1 MTMPDTA
8 MLQDHEG
15 RISKLEDSQKRI
27 EHNLDDMK
35 SALDISEAKAQT
47 RSDLMIKQN
56 ESLMAQNTRQAT
68 QLENVLSIVTNTK
81 DRESS
86 RVAELK
92 KLQTDG
98 RLKLLGYFLGG
109 GGVMTVLFEIIQ
121 ALLNK

>member
-1 MTMPDTA
+1 MPDTA

-27 EHNLDDMK
+27 ENNLDNMK
-35 SALDISEAKAQT
+35 SSLDISEAKAQT

-92 KLQTDG
+92 KQQNDG

-109 GGVMTVLFEIIQ
+109 GGVMTVLFELIQ
-121 ALLNK
+121 SLVNK

>member
-1 MTMPDTA
+1 MPDTA

-86 RVAELK
+86 RVVELK
-92 KLQTDG
+92 KQQADG
-98 RLKLLGYFLGG
+98 RLKLFGYFLGG

>member
-1 MTMPDTA
+1 MPDTA

-15 RISKLEDSQKRI
+15 RIAKLEDSQKRI
-27 EHNLDDMK
+27 ESNLDDMK

-68 QLENVLSIVTNTK
+68 QLESVLSIVTNTK
-81 DRESS
+81 DKESS

-92 KLQTDG
+92 KQQADG
-98 RLKLLGYFLGG
+98 RLKLFGYFLGG
-109 GGVMTVLFEIIQ
+109 GGVMTVLFEIVQ
-121 ALLNK
+121 ALLDK

>member
-1 MTMPDTA
+1 MPDTA

-15 RISKLEDSQKRI
+15 RISKLEASQKRI
-27 EHNLDDMK
+27 ENNLDDMK

-92 KLQTDG
+92 KQQNDG
-98 RLKLLGYFLGG
+98 RLKLFGYFLGG
-109 GGVMTVLFEIIQ
+109 GGVMTVLFELIKM
-121 ALLNK
+121 LLDK

>member
-1 MTMPDTA
+1 MSDTS

-15 RISKLEDSQKRI
+15 RILKLEDSQKRI
-27 EHNLDDMK
+27 ESNLDDMK

-92 KLQTDG
+92 KQQTDG

-109 GGVMTVLFEIIQ
+109 GGVMTVLFELIQ
-121 ALLNK
+121 AMLNK

>member
-1 MTMPDTA
+1 MPDTA

-92 KLQTDG
+92 KQQNDG
-98 RLKLLGYFLGG
+98 RLKLFGYFLGG

-121 ALLNK
+121 NLVNN

>member
-1 MTMPDTA
+1 MPDTA

-15 RISKLEDSQKRI
+15 RILKLEDSQKRI
-27 EHNLDDMK
+27 ENNLDDMK

-92 KLQTDG
+92 KQQTDG
-98 RLKLLGYFLGG
+98 RLKLFGYFLGG
-109 GGVMTVLFEIIQ
+109 GGVMTVLFELIQ
-121 ALLNK
+121 MLLDK

>member
-1 MTMPDTA
+1 MPDTA

-15 RISKLEDSQKRI
+15 RIAKLEDSQKMI
-27 EHNLDDMK
+27 ESNLDDMK

-86 RVAELK
+86 RVVELK
-92 KLQTDG
+92 KQQADG
-98 RLKLLGYFLGG
+98 RLKLFGYFLGG

-121 ALLNK
+121 NLVNN

>member
-1 MTMPDTA
+1 MPETA

-27 EHNLDDMK
+27 ENNLDDMK

-92 KLQTDG
+92 KQQNDG

-109 GGVMTVLFEIIQ
+109 GGVMTVLFELIQ

>member
-1 MTMPDTA
+1 MPDTA

-27 EHNLDDMK
+27 ENNLDDMK

-86 RVAELK
+86 RVVELK
-92 KLQTDG
+92 KQQADG

-109 GGVMTVLFEIIQ
+109 GGVMTVLFELIKT
-121 ALLNK
+121 LLEK

>member
-1 MTMPDTA
+1 MPDTA
-8 MLQDHEG
+8 ILQDHEG
-15 RISKLEDSQKRI
+15 RILKLEDSQKRI
-27 EHNLDDMK
+27 ESNLDDMK

-86 RVAELK
+86 RVAELRK
-92 KLQTDG
+92 QQNDG

-109 GGVMTVLFEIIQ
+109 GGVMTVLVELIQ
-121 ALLNK
+121 NLVNK

>member
-1 MTMPDTA
+1 MPDTA

-27 EHNLDDMK
+27 ENNLDNMK

-92 KLQTDG
+92 KQQTDG

-109 GGVMTVLFEIIQ
+109 GGVMTVLFEIIKT
-121 ALLNK
+121 LLNN

>member
-1 MTMPDTA
+1 MPDTA

-15 RISKLEDSQKRI
+15 RILKLEDSQKRI

-92 KLQTDG
+92 KQQNDG
-98 RLKLLGYFLGG
+98 RLKLFGYFLGG
-109 GGVMTVLFEIIQ
+109 GGVMTVLFELIQ
-121 ALLNK
+121 NLVNK

>member
-1 MTMPDTA
+1 MPDTA

-15 RISKLEDSQKRI
+15 RILKLEDSQKRI
-27 EHNLDDMK
+27 ESNLDDMK

-92 KLQTDG
+92 KQQTDG
-98 RLKLLGYFLGG
+98 RLKLFGYFLGG
-109 GGVMTVLFEIIQ
+109 GGVMTVLFELIQ
-121 ALLNK
+121 NLVNK

>member
-1 MTMPDTA
+1 MPDTA

-27 EHNLDDMK
+27 ESNLDNMK
-35 SALDISEAKAQT
+35 SALEISEAKAQT

-92 KLQTDG
+92 KQQTDG
-98 RLKLLGYFLGG
+98 RLKLFGYFLGG
-109 GGVMTVLFEIIQ
+109 GGVMTVLFELVQ
-121 ALLNK
+121 ALLDK

>member
-1 MTMPDTA
+1 MPDTA

-92 KLQTDG
+92 KQQTDG
-98 RLKLLGYFLGG
+98 RLKLFGYFLGG

-121 ALLNK
+121 NLVNK

>member
-1 MTMPDTA
+1 MPDTA

-15 RISKLEDSQKRI
+15 RIAKLEDSQKRI
-27 EHNLDDMK
+27 ESNLDDMK

-92 KLQTDG
+92 KQQNDG

-109 GGVMTVLFEIIQ
+109 GGVMTVLFELIQ
-121 ALLNK
+121 NLVNN

>member
-1 MTMPDTA
+1 MPDTA

-27 EHNLDDMK
+27 ENNLDNMK
-35 SALDISEAKAQT
+35 SSLDISEAKAQT

-92 KLQTDG
+92 KQQTDG

>member
-1 MTMPDTA
+1 MSDTSI
-8 MLQDHEG
+8 LQDHEG
-15 RISKLEDSQKRI
+15 RILKLEDSQKRI
-27 EHNLDDMK
+27 ESNLDDMK
-35 SALDISEAKAQT
+35 SALDISEAKAET
-47 RSDLMIKQN
+47 RGDLMIKQN

-92 KLQTDG
+92 KQQNDG

-109 GGVMTVLFEIIQ
+109 GGVMTVLFELIQ
-121 ALLNK
+121 SLVNK

>member
-1 MTMPDTA
+1 MTDTD

-15 RISKLEDSQKRI
+15 RIAKLEDSQKRI
-27 EHNLDDMK
+27 ESNLDDMN
-35 SALDISEAKAQT
+35 SPLDISEAKAQT

-86 RVAELK
+86 RVVELK
-92 KLQTDG
+92 KQQTDG

-121 ALLNK
+121 ALLNN

>member
-1 MTMPDTA
+1 MPDTA

-15 RISKLEDSQKRI
+15 RISKLEASQKRI
-27 EHNLDDMK
+27 ESNLDDMK

-92 KLQTDG
+92 KQQNDG
-98 RLKLLGYFLGG
+98 RLKLFGYFLGG
-109 GGVMTVLFEIIQ
+109 GGVMTVLFELVQ

>member
-1 MTMPDTA
+1 MPDTA

-27 EHNLDDMK
+27 ESNLDDMK

-56 ESLMAQNTRQAT
+56 ESLMNQNTRQAT

-92 KLQTDG
+92 KQQTDG
-98 RLKLLGYFLGG
+98 RLKLFGYFLGG
-109 GGVMTVLFEIIQ
+109 GGVMTVLFELIQ
-121 ALLNK
+121 ALLDK

>member
-1 MTMPDTA
+1 MPDTA

-27 EHNLDDMK
+27 ENNLGNMK
-35 SALDISEAKAQT
+35 SALEISEAKAQT

-56 ESLMAQNTRQAT
+56 ESLMQQNARQAT
-68 QLENVLSIVTNTK
+68 QLENVLEIVTNTK

-86 RVAELK
+86 RVVELK
-92 KLQTDG
+92 KQQADG

-109 GGVMTVLFEIIQ
+109 GGVMTVLFELIRVLITQ
-121 ALLNK
+121 

>member
-1 MTMPDTA
+1 MPDTA

>member
-1 MTMPDTA
+1 MPETA

-15 RISKLEDSQKRI
+15 RIAKLEDSQKRI
-27 EHNLDDMK
+27 ESNLDDMK

-56 ESLMAQNTRQAT
+56 ESLMDQNTRQAT

-86 RVAELK
+86 RVVELK
-92 KLQTDG
+92 KQQADG

-109 GGVMTVLFEIIQ
+109 GGVMTVLFELVQ
-121 ALLNK
+121 ALLDK

>member
-1 MTMPDTA
+1 MPETE

-15 RISKLEDSQKRI
+15 RILKLEDPQKRI
-27 EHNLDDMK
+27 ENNLDDMK

-86 RVAELK
+86 RLAELK
-92 KLQTDG
+92 KQQNDG

-109 GGVMTVLFEIIQ
+109 GGVMTVLFELIQ
-121 ALLNK
+121 SLVNK

>member
-1 MTMPDTA
+1 MPDTE

-92 KLQTDG
+92 KQQNDG
-98 RLKLLGYFLGG
+98 RLKLFGYFLGG
-109 GGVMTVLFEIIQ
+109 GGVMTVLFELIQ
-121 ALLNK
+121 NLVNN

>member
-1 MTMPDTA
+1 MPDTA

-15 RISKLEDSQKRI
+15 RILKLEDSQKRI

-35 SALDISEAKAQT
+35 TALDISEAKAQT

-92 KLQTDG
+92 KQQNDG
-98 RLKLLGYFLGG
+98 RLKLFGYFLGG
-109 GGVMTVLFEIIQ
+109 GGVMTVLFELVQ